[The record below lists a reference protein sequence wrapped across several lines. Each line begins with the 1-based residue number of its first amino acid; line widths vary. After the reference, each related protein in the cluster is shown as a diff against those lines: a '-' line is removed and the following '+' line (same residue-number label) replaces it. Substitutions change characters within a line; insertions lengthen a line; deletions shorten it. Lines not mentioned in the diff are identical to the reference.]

1 MLKNVI
7 VLMALCTLITVAS
20 IAQASEVS
28 LKKFFTDVS
37 TLQASFEQR
46 VVDETGTTLDFK
58 TGLFS
63 LSRPGKF
70 RWNYKSADE
79 YEPLGQQIIS
89 DGNLIT
95 FYEPDLDTANQRS
108 MNDAVTQVPTLLLVQ
123 SGENLETHFTVTD
136 YGKTDGLTWVGL
148 KPKDPDSGYQS
159 LMVGF
164 VEAQLNAIIMTD
176 ALGNETRLRL
186 SNVVTNTEL
195 DVELFVFKPLES
207 TDVVRR

>member
-1 MLKNVI
+1 MLRNVI
-7 VLMALCTLITVAS
+7 VLLALGSFIS
-20 IAQASEVS
+20 IGRASEAS
-28 LKKFFTDVS
+28 LKKFFVDVS
-37 TLQASFEQR
+37 TLQATFEQS
-46 VVDETGTTLDFK
+46 VVDETGKTLDFK
-58 TGLFS
+58 RGVFS

-89 DGNLIT
+89 DGNVIT

-108 MNDAVTQVPTLLLVQ
+108 MIDAVTQVPTLLLVQ
-123 SGENLETHFTVTD
+123 NGENLEAHFTVTD

-164 VEAQLNAIIMTD
+164 ANGQLNAIVMTD

-186 SNVVTNTEL
+186 SDVVTNTEL
-195 DVELFVFKPLES
+195 DTELFVFKPLES